1 MASPSP
7 PHSPSG
13 VPQSRWNQQLADK
26 AEQLKPTLYRWSR
39 PVQQVIRFEADEEK
53 YFGIRALRTI
63 SSLKELEASL
73 WSRKA
78 DFILDFG
85 IHMVGYLSMRL
96 SSHGAY
102 MDAPCR
108 LRLTFGE
115 SPLDVTMGMDNVKT
129 WISTSWLPDEIVN
142 VDMCPSTLKL
152 PRRQSFRYLRV
163 EIIDM
168 SDKCK
173 IAFSD
178 ISCECVSAIN
188 PADTIEAISFK
199 STTLNHIDHVSLMT
213 LRDCMQTVFEDGPR
227 RDRRLWLGDLRLQAL
242 ANYKTF
248 KDFDLVKR
256 CIYQFAAIVRDDD
269 SIPACLF
276 EHTTFS
282 ASADYIVD
290 YDALFTAVVYDYV
303 EASGDISLG
312 EELWPIVLGCLKQS
326 LSHLHPETFVFD
338 VSRGDTW
345 KFLDWQP
352 ALDRNAGSHGVLL
365 YCLKTAN
372 KLARLLGKE
381 PRHEE
386 TVSRMTKGAEV
397 FLSVDGLFVSG
408 PEAQVSFASAAWLA
422 LSGAFPQEKAKAALL
437 KSLDHPGA
445 IRPLTPYLWHY
456 VCEALA
462 EVGCVDECLKIMEEY
477 WGKMIEAGADTFW
490 ECFDP
495 KDKTSSPYGDV
506 RNNSFCHAWSCTPT
520 YLLRGR
526 LLNAVTDGSTSMVTS
541 MGDLDDVWVAHTK
554 SAFE

>member
-1 MASPSP
+1 
-7 PHSPSG
+7 
-13 VPQSRWNQQLADK
+13 V
-26 AEQLKPTLYRWSR
+26 
-39 PVQQVIRFEADEEK
+39 
-53 YFGIRALRTI
+53 
-63 SSLKELEASL
+63 
-73 WSRKA
+73 
-78 DFILDFG
+78 
-85 IHMVGYLSMRL
+85 SMRL
-96 SSHGAY
+96 TSYGGY

-142 VDMCPSTLKL
+142 IDMCPSTLKL
-152 PRRQSFRYLRV
+152 PRRQSFRYLRL

-173 IAFSD
+173 VAFSD
-178 ISCECVSAIN
+178 VSCECVSAIS
-188 PADTIEAISFK
+188 PTDTLEMIPFK
-199 STTLNHIDHVSLMT
+199 SSMLNQIDHVSLMT

-248 KDFDLVKR
+248 KDFKLVKR

-282 ASADYIVD
+282 PSVDYIVD
-290 YDALFTAVVYDYV
+290 YDALFAAVVCDYV
-303 EASGDISLG
+303 EASGDSSLG

-326 LSHLHPETFVFD
+326 LSHLDPQTFTFD
-338 VSRGDTW
+338 VSRGGTW

-352 ALDRNAGSHGVLL
+352 KLDRNAGSHGLLL
-365 YCLKTAN
+365 YCLKTTN
-372 KLARLLGKE
+372 KLAQLLGKA
-381 PRHEE
+381 PPHEE
-386 TVSRMTKGAEV
+386 TVSRMTKSAQA
-397 FLSVDGLFVSG
+397 FLSADGLFVSG
-408 PEAQVSFASAAWLA
+408 PEAQVSYASAAWLA
-422 LSGAFPQEKAKAALL
+422 LCGAFSPEEARAALL
-437 KSLDHPGA
+437 KTLNHPGA
-445 IRPLTPYLWHY
+445 VRPLTPYLWHY

-462 EVGCVDECLKIMEEY
+462 EVGCMDECLKIMEEY

-495 KDKTSSPYGDV
+495 EDRMSSPYGDV

-520 YLLRGR
+520 YLLRGK
-526 LLNAVTDGSTSMVTS
+526 LLAAVTDGRPPQIIR
-541 MGDLDDVWVAHTK
+541 MGELDDAWINHTK
-554 SAFE
+554 AALETS